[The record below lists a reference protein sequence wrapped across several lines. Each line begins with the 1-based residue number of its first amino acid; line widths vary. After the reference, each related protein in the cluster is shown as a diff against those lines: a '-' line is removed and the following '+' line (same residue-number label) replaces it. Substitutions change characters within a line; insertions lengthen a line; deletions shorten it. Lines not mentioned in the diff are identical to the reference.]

1 MIPKF
6 LVVDDD
12 ADVRTLMQAMLQALG
27 CESVIADGGTQ
38 ALQILENK
46 EMASQF
52 DAVFLDV
59 MMPDVSGIE
68 VLKIIKQSSHL
79 SHLPVIM
86 LTAKD
91 RSDDIIDGYKGGADY
106 YIPKPFTK
114 EQIVYGL
121 DLVLGEEESETE
133 EEKEPR
139 TTFLSEF

>member
-6 LVVDDD
+6 LVIDDD
-12 ADVRTLMQAMLQALG
+12 SDVRTLMQVMLQALG
-27 CESVIADGGTQ
+27 CESVTADGGVQ
-38 ALQILENK
+38 ALQILQNK
-46 EMASQF
+46 QLVEQF

-59 MMPDVSGIE
+59 MMPDISGLD
-68 VLKIIKQSSHL
+68 VLKAIKESPDL

-114 EQIVYGL
+114 EQIIYGL
-121 DLVLGEEESETE
+121 DLVLGEDAEDPQT
-133 EEKEPR
+133 KAVTPVV
-139 TTFLSEF
+139 LSEF